1 MKIKFKELSIG
12 FLKIKGFLFFFTKC
26 NYIIIIS
33 YKIHVVMVQL
43 GCSGF
48 DELQLVR
55 KMVVDRQHVVHYYYH
70 QKRVHNFPL
79 LDDNFLHRFHVVH
92 LHGHYENRDLQQEH
106 GFPNILCR
114 DGQVHYKLHWLR
126 RLSPCLF
133 GLKFQKVL
141 IQFFF

>member
-70 QKRVHNFPL
+70 
-79 LDDNFLHRFHVVH
+79 
-92 LHGHYENRDLQQEH
+92 
-106 GFPNILCR
+106 
-114 DGQVHYKLHWLR
+114 
-126 RLSPCLF
+126 
-133 GLKFQKVL
+133 
-141 IQFFF
+141 